1 MIAEIIAQLKTGD
14 LTNVIPFGQK
24 VPTETPYVVVKPE
37 AHPSGRGIRV
47 IVHYAVGTTLTKING
62 VIKTPQ
68 DDYIYT
74 ELPTLLSDFEFI
86 NNHGETM
93 SVVDTGEITDVGVVN
108 DDNTISMER
117 LFYIPLLQK

>member
-14 LTNVIPFGQK
+14 LTNVIPFGQQ
-24 VPTETPYVVVKPE
+24 VPTTTPYVVVKPE
-37 AHPSGRGIRV
+37 THPSGRGIRV

-68 DDYIYT
+68 DDYIYA
-74 ELPTLLSDFEFI
+74 ELPTLLSDFEFT